1 MGIAR
6 WRELC
11 ESVRE
16 DDGLP
21 TRKANYWTEDKLC
34 FWSVYVDITTK
45 AMVGRPEWPEGLA
58 YVDLFGGPGVCTLK
72 HSKKRVPGSPLIAA
86 NAPKPFARGLIC
98 EKNPR
103 LAKACETRLARTP
116 VRDRFQVLVG
126 DCNEV
131 IDQVVAVIPNR
142 TLTLAFIDPTG
153 LHARFETIAALSE
166 RGRVDLLVLF
176 ADAYDIQRNLK
187 QYWDDPKSK
196 LDRVLGPGLNWRT
209 EWERLGDRTGTSV
222 RRMFAGLYKT
232 QLSRLLGYQVFGEQV
247 MKSRTGSLYRLIY
260 ASKHERG
267 LEFWEKATKEFAS
280 GQKWLF

>member
-11 ESVRE
+11 QSVRE

-21 TRKANYWTEDKLC
+21 TRPANFWTEDKLC
-34 FWSVYVDITTK
+34 FWSVYVDITPT
-45 AMVGRPEWPEGLA
+45 AMVGKPAWREGLT
-58 YVDLFGGPGVCTLK
+58 YTDLFGGPGVCTLK

-86 NAPKPFARGLIC
+86 NAPKPFARAFIC
-98 EKNPR
+98 EQNSRLAEACRAR
-103 LAKACETRLARTP
+103 LAKTP
-116 VRDRFQVLVG
+116 ASDRFQVLVG
-126 DCNEV
+126 DCNDL
-131 IDQVVAVIPNR
+131 IGQVVAMIPDG

-153 LHARFETIAALSE
+153 LHARFETIAALSK

-176 ADAYDIQRNLK
+176 ADAYDIQRNLR
-187 QYWDDPKSK
+187 QYWDDPDSN
-196 LDRVLGPGLNWRT
+196 LDHVLGPGVDWRT
-209 EWERLGDRTGTSV
+209 EWERLDDCGSTSV
-222 RRMFAGLYKT
+222 RRMFADLYKT
-232 QLSRLLGYQVFGEQV
+232 QLRRILHYQVFGEQV

-260 ASKHERG
+260 ASKHPRG